1 MVEIE
6 DEVTIGAN
14 TTVLPGVRIGK
25 GATVSACS
33 LVNKDVAPGS
43 FVGGIP
49 IREIRRSN
57 LQQKE
62 EIGRAHV

>member
-1 MVEIE
+1 MGNVVIE
-6 DEVTIGAN
+6 DDATIGAN
-14 TTVLPGVRIGK
+14 TTILPGVTIGR

-49 IREIRRSN
+49 VRVIRAGNDEKGSEAR
-57 LQQKE
+57 
-62 EIGRAHV
+62 V